1 MEKKMN
7 VKKYLS
13 HFLQKFKIL
22 NAITD
27 PDQHIDELK
36 KHLVS
41 LLLVIINFF
50 AIPVVII
57 GIIEAIILKQQN
69 VAISHFVLFS
79 PILIITLLR
88 NKVSYRTTSVIVIFF
103 IYFIGLYNL
112 VIYGFSGGGIPILL
126 TMMVLTV
133 LFRGIKPGLI
143 AVIICLLSIIIIG
156 YLYIHNILYLAVPLQ
171 QISTYPISWITAS
184 TLLTLLGVL
193 VVVSVGII
201 QKKMLYTVQYSI
213 KQAKKLNDLNAS
225 LETDIE
231 KRKQV
236 ELELRNLKN
245 DLEEKVKEQTKE
257 LQEKVDNLQH
267 FYDATIEREKRME
280 EMRIEIEELKEIIN
294 TQDLS

>member
-1 MEKKMN
+1 MN